1 MSKKDRQVT
10 CLHPDDLI
18 PSPCLPLIMR
28 STPRQRTKNNTAIKH
43 TKEIP
48 EMEFLIITVKHF
60 NQGVS

>member
-48 EMEFLIITVKHF
+48 EMEF
-60 NQGVS
+60 